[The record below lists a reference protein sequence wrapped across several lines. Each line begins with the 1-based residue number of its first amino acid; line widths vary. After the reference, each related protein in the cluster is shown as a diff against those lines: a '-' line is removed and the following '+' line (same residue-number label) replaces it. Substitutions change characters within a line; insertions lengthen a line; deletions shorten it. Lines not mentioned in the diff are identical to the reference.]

1 MAEVLDHEDN
11 ETDLSVIATRL
22 LGVLIRRRWLIASTA
37 TVVVL
42 GIIAVS
48 MRLPNRYTSEATIL
62 AVQQRV
68 PERYVAPTATT
79 DPTQALE
86 AMVQES
92 LSRPRLLSVI
102 DELGLHP
109 EERKRLKPEELIT
122 LVRRDLT
129 IEPLER
135 MLGGRGDVNA
145 FKISFVAD
153 SPQLAQQVTKRLTT
167 LFIEQNLKTRADQ
180 AVTTTEFLHEQLESA
195 KQQLHEQEQRL
206 RDFKMQFLGEL
217 PEQQQSNLGI
227 LTNVQSQLDNVMASR
242 NQAQQQRLY
251 LESMVGEYERR
262 GKRTGLVRSEA
273 GEVLPPLQLAEN
285 ELVQLEKQM
294 KSLLAVYTSSHPDV
308 LRKQKEIERQRA
320 QVQGVRSV
328 KLVAAEP
335 GSGSVEASSDSQ
347 QDMLVAQL
355 KSQLRANHL
364 EVENLAQK
372 EQKLRQEIELYQSRL
387 NLTPVRE
394 QQLTS
399 IQRDYDLIKAHY
411 GELLKKQ
418 QESQLAT
425 DLEKRQDGQQFRL
438 ADPPNFPTVPSSPK
452 RFKISVMGL
461 FGGVVLGC
469 ALAFLIDFKYSPFL
483 TEDHAARKLKLPL
496 TVGIPLV
503 LTTADVRARS
513 SRRIVESCAAIATLL
528 LIAYVEMYVYRCG

>member
-1 MAEVLDHEDN
+1 
-11 ETDLSVIATRL
+11 
-22 LGVLIRRRWLIASTA
+22 
-37 TVVVL
+37 
-42 GIIAVS
+42 
-48 MRLPNRYTSEATIL
+48 
-62 AVQQRV
+62 
-68 PERYVAPTATT
+68 
-79 DPTQALE
+79 
-86 AMVQES
+86 
-92 LSRPRLLSVI
+92 
-102 DELGLHP
+102 
-109 EERKRLKPEELIT
+109 
-122 LVRRDLT
+122 
-129 IEPLER
+129 
-135 MLGGRGDVNA
+135 
-145 FKISFVAD
+145 
-153 SPQLAQQVTKRLTT
+153 
-167 LFIEQNLKTRADQ
+167 
-180 AVTTTEFLHEQLESA
+180 
-195 KQQLHEQEQRL
+195 
-206 RDFKMQFLGEL
+206 
-217 PEQQQSNLGI
+217 
-227 LTNVQSQLDNVMASR
+227 
-242 NQAQQQRLY
+242 
-251 LESMVGEYERR
+251 
-262 GKRTGLVRSEA
+262 
-273 GEVLPPLQLAEN
+273 
-285 ELVQLEKQM
+285 
-294 KSLLAVYTSSHPDV
+294 
-308 LRKQKEIERQRA
+308 IERQRA

-425 DLEKRQDGQQFRL
+425 DLEKRQEGQQFRL
-438 ADPPNFPTVPSSPK
+438 ADPPNFPTLPSSPK